1 VIRRAGVAV
10 VACLALAACGGPDA
24 APSSGG
30 GEPSASSSSPVAEAP
45 AVPVEGGPVG
55 VTAAPDGAV
64 WVVSPG
70 TGTVSRIPPGADQPD
85 LAVDVGELPLRAVAA
100 YGAVWTT
107 VFGDGELV
115 RVDPGRGR
123 VALRIRT
130 GAEPEGVAAGF
141 GLIWVVTQGAGDLV
155 RVDPELGEIISRTGI
170 GQGARLV
177 EVGDDAVYV
186 AQFEQD
192 RVLRV
197 APGSGRITARS
208 PEVCDGPQGMAE
220 AGGLLWVT
228 CTPDDLVVGL
238 DPVSLRVR
246 QQVEVPGQP
255 DSVAVDTDGSLLVAA
270 SDGPTLSRVDPGEAA
285 VVGTLALSDE
295 LPLYDEANLDLALAD
310 GEAWVSS
317 YVADQVH
324 HVPLTEI
331 PGSGS

>member
-1 VIRRAGVAV
+1 M
-10 VACLALAACGGPDA
+10 
-24 APSSGG
+24 
-30 GEPSASSSSPVAEAP
+30 
-45 AVPVEGGPVG
+45 
-55 VTAAPDGAV
+55 
-64 WVVSPG
+64 
-70 TGTVSRIPPGADQPD
+70 
-85 LAVDVGELPLRAVAA
+85 
-100 YGAVWTT
+100 
-107 VFGDGELV
+107 
-115 RVDPGRGR
+115 
-123 VALRIRT
+123 ALRIRT

-220 AGGLLWVT
+220 AGGLLGSPAPRTTSSSAWT
-228 CTPDDLVVGL
+228 RCRYGCGSRWRC
-238 DPVSLRVR
+238 PVSRTR
-246 QQVEVPGQP
+246 SPSTPTGRCWSP
-255 DSVAVDTDGSLLVAA
+255 T